1 MAILKSDLQQFV
13 EQYQTDNK
21 RPCPKAHIIATHGE
35 AALDTLKAL
44 ISDGTVACRRGRN
57 GGYFPVA
64 ATTAAEVSEDAPAEA
79 ENAPQNDA
87 PAETDNDA
95 LAEQFAALEA
105 KLAAAEAAEQNETV
119 PF

>member
-1 MAILKSDLQQFV
+1 MAISKSDLQQFV

-35 AALDTLKAL
+35 AAIDTLKEL
-44 ISDGTVACRRGRN
+44 ISDGSVACRRGRN
-57 GGYFPVA
+57 GGYFPVVA
-64 ATTAAEVSEDAPAEA
+64 TAAEVSVDAPVEA

-87 PAETDNDA
+87 PAEVDNDA

-105 KLAAAEAAEQNETV
+105 KLAAAEAAEQTESV